1 MGEKTQKIQ
10 QRKVDAVNE
19 IKELVK
25 SSHDVIF
32 TDYRGLNVAQIT
44 ELRRALRERETEY
57 RVIKNNYARLA
68 MEQMELPFS
77 AEFLVDPT
85 ALALVRADVGP
96 VAKLLFDFMRETT
109 LKVKGGLVEGRVV
122 SSADVEA
129 ISKLPA
135 REMLYAI
142 LMGTMNAPLTNLL
155 YAMNGVVTKLVRTVQ
170 AVAEQKAKA

>member
-10 QRKVDAVNE
+10 QHKIDGVNE

-25 SSHDVIF
+25 SSRDVIF

-44 ELRRALRERETEY
+44 VLRRALRERETEY

-68 MEQMELPFS
+68 MEQLELPFA

-85 ALALVRADVGP
+85 AVALVRADVSP
-96 VAKLLFDFMRETT
+96 VAKLLFEFMRDTT
-109 LKVKGGLVEGRVV
+109 LKIKGGLVEGHVV
-122 SSADVEA
+122 SAADVEA
-129 ISKLPA
+129 ISRLPA
-135 REMLYAI
+135 REQLYAM

-155 YAMNGVVTKLVRTVQ
+155 FAMSGVVTKLVRTVQ
-170 AVAEQKAKA
+170 AVADQKANA

>member
-10 QRKVDAVNE
+10 QHKTDGVNE

-25 SSHDVIF
+25 GSRDVIF

-68 MEQMELPFS
+68 MEQMALPFS
-77 AEFLVDPT
+77 AEFLIDPT
-85 ALALVRADVGP
+85 ALALVRADIGP
-96 VAKLLFDFMRETT
+96 VAKLLFEFMKDTN
-109 LKVKGGLVEGRVV
+109 LKVKGGLIEGQVV
-122 SSADVEA
+122 SALDVEA

-135 REMLYAI
+135 REQLYAI
-142 LMGTMNAPLTNLL
+142 LMGTMNAPLTHLL
-155 YAMNGVVTKLVRTVQ
+155 FAMNGVVTKLVRTVQ
-170 AVAEQKAKA
+170 AVADQKARA